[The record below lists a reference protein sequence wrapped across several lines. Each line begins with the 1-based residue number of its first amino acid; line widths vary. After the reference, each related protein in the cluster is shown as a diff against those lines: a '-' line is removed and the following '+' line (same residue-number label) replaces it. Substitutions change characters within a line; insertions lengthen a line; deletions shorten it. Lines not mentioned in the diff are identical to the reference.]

1 MQVYNLGLDEK
12 SKQNNA
18 RISYQILNTD
28 TNKSILDTQEDSK
41 KLGASSDQLT
51 LEKTLPLASLEPGK
65 YLVKISVN
73 DDVTRQQIAQSAP
86 FTVE

>member
-1 MQVYNLGLDEK
+1 LDEK
-12 SKQNNA
+12 SKQNIA
-18 RISYQILNTD
+18 RIVYEILNTD
-28 TNKSILDTQEDSK
+28 TNKSVLNAQEDSK

-51 LEKTLPLASLEPGK
+51 LEKTLPLASLAPGK
-65 YLVKISVN
+65 YIVKISVD